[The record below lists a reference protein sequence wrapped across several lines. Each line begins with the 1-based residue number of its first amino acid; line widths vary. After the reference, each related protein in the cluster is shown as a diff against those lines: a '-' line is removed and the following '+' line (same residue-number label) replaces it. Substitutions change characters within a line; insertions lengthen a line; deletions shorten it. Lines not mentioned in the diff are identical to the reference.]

1 MAERAPETAPHG
13 PHLCLL
19 GDASSVHLRRWAQ
32 EMLSRGWRVS
42 VVTARPQPIDGV
54 AQQIVLPPVRRS
66 ADWLFRVGAARR
78 ALAALAPDLMHA
90 HYVSSYGYL
99 AARCGRHPLVM
110 TAWGS
115 DVLVTPHRSRLMRW
129 LTGWTLRRA
138 DLVTGDSLDLV
149 AEIDRYRPR
158 RPAVQVHW
166 GADLGR
172 FRPAPWAARAP
183 FDIVSLRSWEP
194 NYRIDRV
201 VQAVAWLRARDP
213 APPVHLHL
221 LGGGPVEAALRA
233 QVAAL
238 GLQDA
243 VTFHGRVDDAAMVAV
258 LQRCKA
264 SVSVP
269 ESDATSVSVLE
280 SMACGVPVV
289 ASDLPANRQ
298 WLDADPRLLVPA
310 GDAAAIA
317 QALHRLWQ
325 DDALAQRV
333 AEHQLARMRRD
344 GSRRAQMDRM
354 DALYRE
360 LLVRAGARPAL
371 RSATGEGA

>member
-1 MAERAPETAPHG
+1 MSAG
-13 PHLCLL
+13 HLCLL
-19 GDASSVHLRRWAQ
+19 GDANSVHLRRWAA
-32 EMLSRGWRVS
+32 EMLARGWRVS

-54 AQQIVLPPVRRS
+54 EQHVLPPVQRS
-66 ADWLFRVGAARR
+66 RDWLWRAGAARR
-78 ALAALAPDLMHA
+78 AVRALAPDLVHA
-90 HYVSSYGYL
+90 HYVSSYGWL
-99 AARCGRHPLVM
+99 AARCGRRPLVM

-115 DVLVTPHRSRLMRW
+115 DVLVTPRHSRLMHA

-166 GADLGR
+166 GADLAR
-172 FRPAPWAARAP
+172 FTPAAWSARAP
-183 FDIVSLRSWEP
+183 FDLVSLRSWEP
-194 NYRIDRV
+194 NYRIDRIV
-201 VQAVAWLRARDP
+201 AAVALLRP
-213 APPVHLHL
+213 EVPVVLHL
-221 LGGGPVEAALRA
+221 LGGGPLEAELRA

-243 VTFHGRVDDAAMVAV
+243 VQFHGRVGDAAMVAV

-269 ESDATSVSVLE
+269 VSDATSVSVLE

-298 WLDADPRLLVPA
+298 WLSTEPRLLVDGA
-310 GDAAAIA
+310 DEHAIAAA
-317 QALHRLWQ
+317 LRLLWQ
-325 DDALAQRV
+325 DEALARRV
-333 AEHQLARMRRD
+333 ADAQLARMQAEGGRQ
-344 GSRRAQMDRM
+344 AQMDRM

-360 LLVRAGARPAL
+360 LLAGAAR
-371 RSATGEGA
+371 